1 MFFTL
6 SKILEPLLQP
16 LTYIVLF
23 ALLALIFY
31 RKPLVG
37 QTFLTLALLCVFLFC
52 TPFLPGAL
60 IRYLEYY
67 YTPPDPL
74 PHVDAVIVLSGAVIL
89 EKSTPHKI
97 EFGEGVERILEGIRL
112 VKQGAAGTLI
122 LSGGSGSL
130 TDRTK
135 SEARMLRQFAIDF
148 GVPDERILVEPDS
161 RNTYENAVETAKL
174 MRRHGIASV
183 ILITSASHLPR
194 AMGCFRHVGVEPIP
208 YGVDFH
214 STLNTHLR
222 PGDFIPDVGN
232 LRGLTWIL
240 HEYVGIVMYKAA
252 GYL

>member
-1 MFFTL
+1 MFFIL
-6 SKILEPLLQP
+6 SKILAPFLQP

-23 ALLALIFY
+23 TLLALVFS
-31 RKPLVG
+31 RKPHVG
-37 QTFLTLALLCVFLFC
+37 QTFLALALLCLFLFC
-52 TPFLPGAL
+52 TPFLPEAL

-67 YTPPDPL
+67 YAPPDPL
-74 PHVDAVIVLSGAVIL
+74 PHVDAIIVLSGAVIL
-89 EKSTPHKI
+89 EKSTPEKI
-97 EFGEGVERILEGIRL
+97 EFGEGAERILEGIQL
-112 VKQGAAGTLI
+112 MKQGVADTLI

-148 GVPDERILVEPDS
+148 GIPDERIVVEPDS

-174 MRRHGIASV
+174 MRQHGISSV
-183 ILITSASHLPR
+183 MLITTASHLPR
-194 AMGCFRHVGVEPIP
+194 AMGCFRNVGVEPIP

-214 STLNTHLR
+214 STVNTHLR
-222 PGDFIPDVGN
+222 PGDFIPEVGN